1 MDLLIKISA
10 FLLNVTEPCQCYYLS
25 RMVDISKSIWDTT
38 RVVIGGFEHPSASVL
53 CGIADCGALVLRPTV
68 GSMRLLASRVL
79 ECAEGDAALCRGSL
93 GTRVLDAAE
102 LSALACWITDGMLH
116 RTDSYKG

>member
-53 CGIADCGALVLRPTV
+53 CGIADCGALMLRPTV
-68 GSMRLLASRVL
+68 VSMRLLASRVL
-79 ECAEGDAALCRGSL
+79 ECAEGDAALCR
-93 GTRVLDAAE
+93 RVAGFVGHPRSRCLF
-102 LSALACWITDGMLH
+102 SA
-116 RTDSYKG
+116 

>member
-1 MDLLIKISA
+1 M
-10 FLLNVTEPCQCYYLS
+10 LLNHASQCYYLS

-79 ECAEGDAALCRGSL
+79 ECAEGDAALCR
-93 GTRVLDAAE
+93 RVAGFFGHPR
-102 LSALACWITDGMLH
+102 SRCCRVVSFGMLDH
-116 RTDSYKG
+116 